1 MSRESLEELR
11 ERLLR
16 DEHAQELIRMRAF
29 EIYRLRGGQPG
40 GEAHDWFQAES
51 EVLTFLIEEES
62 SRTSNSQSASVPSEP
77 EITASSQTSKG
88 ASKLAK
94 RAAPKPASARK
105 AAAES
110 SEKPS
115 AAKRSSKKTAD
126 SATKPRGKTK
136 RDK

>member
-1 MSRESLEELR
+1 MSKESLKELR

-16 DEHAQELIRMRAF
+16 DEPAQELIRMRAF

-62 SRTSNSQSASVPSEP
+62 RLASDSQPA
-77 EITASSQTSKG
+77 TAATEDA
-88 ASKLAK
+88 ASKPTGAGARKPAK
-94 RAAPKPASARK
+94 RAAPKPGSARTTT
-105 AAAES
+105 AETAE
-110 SEKPS
+110 EKSP
-115 AAKRSSKKTAD
+115 AKRVSKKPAD

-136 RDK
+136 KDK

>member
-29 EIYRLRGGQPG
+29 EIYRLRGEQPG

-62 SRTSNSQSASVPSEP
+62 SRPTDSQSASAPPEP
-77 EITASSQTSKG
+77 EAGASSPTSEG
-88 ASKLAK
+88 AAK
-94 RAAPKPASARK
+94 RAAPKAVSARK
-105 AAAES
+105 AATER
-110 SEKPS
+110 SEKP
-115 AAKRSSKKTAD
+115 APAKRASKKAAD
-126 SATKPRGKTK
+126 SPAKPRGKTK
-136 RDK
+136 KDK

>member
-29 EIYRLRGGQPG
+29 EIYKLRGGQPG

-62 SRTSNSQSASVPSEP
+62 ERTAGSESTDARTKSASSASNAATAPS
-77 EITASSQTSKG
+77 
-88 ASKLAK
+88 AK
-94 RAAPKPASARK
+94 RAVPGTTGARKSKEASAKKK
-105 AAAES
+105 A
-110 SEKPS
+110 P
-115 AAKRSSKKTAD
+115 AKRASKKSGD
-126 SATKPRGKTK
+126 SQTKSPGRHKK
-136 RDK
+136 D